1 MSYLGQELG
10 QGKATRETYTATG
23 GETAVNTNYTP
34 GQLSVYLNGVK
45 LVDAIDYAA
54 TNGTSVT
61 GLIALAANDVMD
73 FVSLDN
79 FLATDSVSAASGGTF
94 AGRVTYQS
102 VTDNPTTLNN
112 DITAPV
118 NYSTAI
124 TGPVTIDADL
134 IVNGNVTVLT
144 ELNVTGNVTMATTG
158 SLNIIG

>member
-1 MSYLGQELG
+1 MSYIGQELG
-10 QGKATRETYTATG
+10 QGKATRITFTASG
-23 GETAVNTNYTP
+23 GETSVAAPYTP

-45 LVDAIDYAA
+45 LVDAIDYTA

-61 GLIALAANDVMD
+61 GLTALVANDVMD

-79 FLATDSVSAASGGTF
+79 FLATDTVPASAGGAF
-94 AGRVTYQS
+94 AGRVTYQN
-102 VTDNPTTLNN
+102 VTDNPATLLN

-124 TGPVTIDADL
+124 IGPVTVPNL